1 MKLKDLLKEAEVDM
15 MGKKCKTCGKGVY
28 KETSH
33 MDDMKGVLHCSKC
46 GAEINRYMDSKKAN
60 SKKDTDSKKE
70 LDTIKTIGGDKML
83 KIAQSLVDKGYD
95 MEDITSFL
103 KKHLKF

>member
-1 MKLKDLLKEAEVDM
+1 MKLKDLLNEAV
-15 MGKKCKTCGKGVY
+15 
-28 KETSH
+28 
-33 MDDMKGVLHCSKC
+33 SK
-46 GAEINRYMDSKKAN
+46 
-60 SKKDTDSKKE
+60 DSKKE